1 MTIEF
6 NSYQEKMDKTINN
19 LRKEYLGLRTGRASA
34 SLLEPVY
41 AEAYGSKVPL
51 NQVGNISVPEPRLIT
66 VQVWDENLIQ
76 PVEKAIR
83 NSGLGLN
90 PMIEGNNIRVPI
102 PELSQERRIE
112 IVKVA
117 SKYSEEAKITVRNI
131 RRDAMD
137 KIKDQEKEK
146 SISKDD
152 SFQFSE
158 KIQKLTDKYVEK
170 IENIFQ
176 EKEKDILQVW
186 CALIQIYKSN
196 YPIM

>member
-6 NSYQEKMDKTINN
+6 NSYEEKMDKTLNN
-19 LRKEYLGLRTGRASA
+19 LKKEYLGLRTGRASA
-34 SLLEPVY
+34 SLLEPVSVD
-41 AEAYGSKVPL
+41 AYGAKVPI
-51 NQVGNISVPEPRLIT
+51 NQIGNISVPESRLIT
-66 VQVWDENLIQ
+66 VQVWDESLVQ
-76 PVEKAIR
+76 SVEKAIR
-83 NSGLGLN
+83 NSELGLN

-112 IVKVA
+112 IVKIA
-117 SKYSEEAKITVRNI
+117 SKYSEDAKITVRNI

-137 KIKDQEKEK
+137 KIKDEEKQK

-158 KIQKLTDKYVEK
+158 KIQKLTDKYVDK

-176 EKEKDILQVW
+176 EKEKDILKV
-186 CALIQIYKSN
+186 
-196 YPIM
+196 

>member
-6 NSYQEKMDKTINN
+6 NSYEEKMDKTLNN
-19 LRKEYLGLRTGRASA
+19 LKKEYLGLRTGRASA
-34 SLLEPVY
+34 SLLEPV
-41 AEAYGSKVPL
+41 AVDAYGAKVPI
-51 NQVGNISVPEPRLIT
+51 NQVGNINVPESRLIT
-66 VQVWDENLIQ
+66 VQVWDESLVQ
-76 PVEKAIR
+76 SVEKAIR
-83 NSGLGLN
+83 NSELGLN

-117 SKYSEEAKITVRNI
+117 SKYSEDAKITVRNI

-137 KIKDQEKEK
+137 KIKEEEKQK

-152 SFQFSE
+152 SFQLSE
-158 KIQKLTDKYVEK
+158 QIQKLTDKYVEK

-176 EKEKDILQVW
+176 DKEKDILQV
-186 CALIQIYKSN
+186 
-196 YPIM
+196 

>member
-6 NSYQEKMDKTINN
+6 NSYEDKMEKTLNN
-19 LRKEYLGLRTGRASA
+19 LKKEYLGLRTGRASA
-34 SLLEPVY
+34 SLLEPVFV
-41 AEAYGSKVPL
+41 EAYGGKVPL
-51 NQVGNISVPEPRLIT
+51 NQVSNISVPEPRLIT
-66 VQVWDENLIQ
+66 VQVWDESLIQ

-83 NSGLGLN
+83 NSELGLN

-117 SKYSEEAKITVRNI
+117 SKYSEEAKITIRNI

-137 KIKDQEKEK
+137 KIKDEEKQK

-158 KIQKLTDKYVEK
+158 TIQKLTDKYIEK

-176 EKEKDILQVW
+176 DKEKDILKV
-186 CALIQIYKSN
+186 
-196 YPIM
+196 

>member
-6 NSYQEKMDKTINN
+6 NLYEEKMDKTLNN
-19 LRKEYLGLRTGRASA
+19 LKKEYLGLRTGRASA
-34 SLLEPVY
+34 TLLEPVSVD
-41 AEAYGSKVPL
+41 AYGAKVPI
-51 NQVGNISVPEPRLIT
+51 NQVGNISVPESRLLS
-66 VQVWDENLIQ
+66 VQVWDESLIQ
-76 PVEKAIR
+76 SVEKAIR
-83 NSGLGLN
+83 NSELGLN

-137 KIKDQEKEK
+137 KIKEEEKQK

-176 EKEKDILQVW
+176 EKEKDILQV
-186 CALIQIYKSN
+186 
-196 YPIM
+196 

>member
-6 NSYQEKMDKTINN
+6 NSYEEKMDKTLNN
-19 LRKEYLGLRTGRASA
+19 LKKEYLGLRTGRASA
-34 SLLEPVY
+34 SLLEPVSVD
-41 AEAYGSKVPL
+41 AYGAKVPI
-51 NQVGNISVPEPRLIT
+51 NQVGNISVPESRLIT
-66 VQVWDENLIQ
+66 VQVWDESLIQ
-76 PVEKAIR
+76 SVEKAIR
-83 NSGLGLN
+83 NSELGLN

-137 KIKDQEKEK
+137 KIKEEEKQK
-146 SISKDD
+146 TISKDD

-158 KIQKLTDKYVEK
+158 KIQKLTDKYIEK
-170 IENIFQ
+170 IENTFQ
-176 EKEKDILQVW
+176 DKEKDILQV
-186 CALIQIYKSN
+186 
-196 YPIM
+196 

>member
-6 NSYQEKMDKTINN
+6 NSYEEKMDKTLNN
-19 LRKEYLGLRTGRASA
+19 LKKEYLGLRTGRASA
-34 SLLEPVY
+34 SLLEPVSVD
-41 AEAYGSKVPL
+41 AYGAKVPI
-51 NQVGNISVPEPRLIT
+51 NQVGNISVPESRLLT
-66 VQVWDENLIQ
+66 VQVWDESLIQ
-76 PVEKAIR
+76 SVEKAIR
-83 NSGLGLN
+83 NSELGLN

-117 SKYSEEAKITVRNI
+117 SKYSEDAKITVRNI

-137 KIKDQEKEK
+137 KIKEEEKQK

-170 IENIFQ
+170 IENICQ
-176 EKEKDILQVW
+176 EKEKDILQV
-186 CALIQIYKSN
+186 
-196 YPIM
+196 

>member
-1 MTIEF
+1 MTMEF
-6 NSYQEKMDKTINN
+6 NLYEEKMDKTLNN

-34 SLLEPVY
+34 SLLEPVSVD
-41 AEAYGSKVPL
+41 AYGAKVPI
-51 NQVGNISVPEPRLIT
+51 NQVGNISVPESRLIT
-66 VQVWDENLIQ
+66 VQVWDESLIQ
-76 PVEKAIR
+76 SVEKAIR
-83 NSGLGLN
+83 NSELGLN

-117 SKYSEEAKITVRNI
+117 SKYSEDAKITVRNI

-137 KIKDQEKEK
+137 KIKEEEKQK
-146 SISKDD
+146 IISKDD

-158 KIQKLTDKYVEK
+158 KIQKLTDKYIEK

-176 EKEKDILQVW
+176 DKEKDILQV
-186 CALIQIYKSN
+186 
-196 YPIM
+196 

>member
-6 NSYQEKMDKTINN
+6 NSYEEKMDKTLNN
-19 LRKEYLGLRTGRASA
+19 LKKEYLGLRTGRASA
-34 SLLEPVY
+34 SLLEPVSV
-41 AEAYGSKVPL
+41 EAYGAKVPI
-51 NQVGNISVPEPRLIT
+51 NQVGNINVPEPRLIT
-66 VQVWDENLIQ
+66 VQVWDESLIQ
-76 PVEKAIR
+76 SVEKAIR
-83 NSGLGLN
+83 NSELGLN

-102 PELSQERRIE
+102 PELSQERRVE

-117 SKYSEEAKITVRNI
+117 SKYSEDAKITVRNI

-137 KIKDQEKEK
+137 KIKEEEKQK

-176 EKEKDILQVW
+176 DKEKDILKV
-186 CALIQIYKSN
+186 
-196 YPIM
+196 

>member
-1 MTIEF
+1 
-6 NSYQEKMDKTINN
+6 
-19 LRKEYLGLRTGRASA
+19 
-34 SLLEPVY
+34 
-41 AEAYGSKVPL
+41 
-51 NQVGNISVPEPRLIT
+51 
-66 VQVWDENLIQ
+66 
-76 PVEKAIR
+76 
-83 NSGLGLN
+83 
-90 PMIEGNNIRVPI
+90 MIEGNNIRVPI

-137 KIKDQEKEK
+137 KIKDEEKEK

-176 EKEKDILQVW
+176 DKEKDILKV
-186 CALIQIYKSN
+186 
-196 YPIM
+196 

>member
-6 NSYQEKMDKTINN
+6 NSYEDKMEKTLNN
-19 LRKEYLGLRTGRASA
+19 LKKEYLGLRTGRASA

-137 KIKDQEKEK
+137 KIKDEEKQK

-158 KIQKLTDKYVEK
+158 KIQKLTDKYVDK

-176 EKEKDILQVW
+176 EKEKDILKV
-186 CALIQIYKSN
+186 
-196 YPIM
+196 

>member
-6 NSYQEKMDKTINN
+6 NSYEEKMDKTLNN
-19 LRKEYLGLRTGRASA
+19 LKKEYLGLRTGRASA
-34 SLLEPVY
+34 SLLEPVSVD
-41 AEAYGSKVPL
+41 AYGAKVPI
-51 NQVGNISVPEPRLIT
+51 NQVGNISVPESRLIT
-66 VQVWDENLIQ
+66 VQVWDESLIQ
-76 PVEKAIR
+76 SVEKAIR
-83 NSGLGLN
+83 NSELGLN

-117 SKYSEEAKITVRNI
+117 SKYSEEAKITVRNV

-137 KIKDQEKEK
+137 KIKDEEKQK

-176 EKEKDILQVW
+176 EKEKDILKV
-186 CALIQIYKSN
+186 
-196 YPIM
+196 

>member
-6 NSYQEKMDKTINN
+6 NSYEEKMDKTLNN
-19 LRKEYLGLRTGRASA
+19 LKKEYLGLRTGRASA
-34 SLLEPVY
+34 TLLEPVFV
-41 AEAYGSKVPL
+41 EAYGGKVPL
-51 NQVGNISVPEPRLIT
+51 NQVGNISVPESRLIT
-66 VQVWDENLIQ
+66 VQVWDESLIQ
-76 PVEKAIR
+76 SVEKAIR
-83 NSGLGLN
+83 NSELGLN
-90 PMIEGNNIRVPI
+90 PMIEGNNIRIPI

-117 SKYSEEAKITVRNI
+117 SKYSEEAKITIRNI

-137 KIKDQEKEK
+137 KIKDEEKKK

-158 KIQKLTDKYVEK
+158 KIQKLTDKYIEK

-176 EKEKDILQVW
+176 DKEKDILKV
-186 CALIQIYKSN
+186 
-196 YPIM
+196 

>member
-6 NSYQEKMDKTINN
+6 NSYEEKMDKTVNN
-19 LRKEYLGLRTGRASA
+19 LKKEYLGLRTGRASA
-34 SLLEPVY
+34 SLLEPVFV
-41 AEAYGSKVPL
+41 EAYGGKVPI
-51 NQVGNISVPEPRLIT
+51 NQVGNISVPESRLIS
-66 VQVWDENLIQ
+66 VQVWDESLIQ
-76 PVEKAIR
+76 SVEKAIR
-83 NSGLGLN
+83 NSELGLN

-137 KIKDQEKEK
+137 KIKDEEKQK
-146 SISKDD
+146 LISKDD

-158 KIQKLTDKYVEK
+158 QIQKLTDKYIEK
-170 IENIFQ
+170 IENIYQ
-176 EKEKDILQVW
+176 DKEKDILKV
-186 CALIQIYKSN
+186 
-196 YPIM
+196 

>member
-6 NSYQEKMDKTINN
+6 NSYEEKMDKTLNN
-19 LRKEYLGLRTGRASA
+19 LKKEYLGLRTGRASA
-34 SLLEPVY
+34 SLLEPVFV
-41 AEAYGSKVPL
+41 EAYGGKVPI
-51 NQVGNISVPEPRLIT
+51 NQVANISVPESRLIT

-83 NSGLGLN
+83 NSELGLN

-137 KIKDQEKEK
+137 KIKDEEKNK

-176 EKEKDILQVW
+176 DKEKDILKV
-186 CALIQIYKSN
+186 
-196 YPIM
+196 

>member
-6 NSYQEKMDKTINN
+6 NSYEEKMDKTLNN
-19 LRKEYLGLRTGRASA
+19 LKKEYLGLRTGRASA
-34 SLLEPVY
+34 SLLEPVSVD
-41 AEAYGSKVPL
+41 AYGAKVPI
-51 NQVGNISVPEPRLIT
+51 NQVGNISVPESRLLT
-66 VQVWDENLIQ
+66 VQVWDESLIQ
-76 PVEKAIR
+76 SVEKAIR
-83 NSGLGLN
+83 NSELGLN

-117 SKYSEEAKITVRNI
+117 SKYSEDAKITVRNI

-137 KIKDQEKEK
+137 KIKEEEKQK

-176 EKEKDILQVW
+176 EKEKDILQV
-186 CALIQIYKSN
+186 
-196 YPIM
+196 

>member
-6 NSYQEKMDKTINN
+6 NSYEEKMDKTLNN
-19 LRKEYLGLRTGRASA
+19 LKKEYLGLRTGRASA
-34 SLLEPVY
+34 SLLEPVFV
-41 AEAYGSKVPL
+41 EAYGGKVPI
-51 NQVGNISVPEPRLIT
+51 NQVGNISVPESRLIT
-66 VQVWDENLIQ
+66 VQVWDESLIQ
-76 PVEKAIR
+76 SVEKAIR
-83 NSGLGLN
+83 NSELGLN

-137 KIKDQEKEK
+137 KIKDEEKQK

-158 KIQKLTDKYVEK
+158 KIQKLTDKYVDK
-170 IENIFQ
+170 IENIFEDKQ
-176 EKEKDILQVW
+176 KDILKV
-186 CALIQIYKSN
+186 
-196 YPIM
+196 